1 MIKETFDL
9 TNHTDGYRYEM
20 QIHKFID
27 EYFQIFALKEKNK
40 FVEFEV
46 VDNTQEFPTTLHFN
60 TLNQLKCFIY
70 NSFELSEGLFR
81 KSNLH

>member
-9 TNHTDGYRYEM
+9 TNHTDGFKYEM
-20 QIHKFID
+20 EVNKFID
-27 EYFQIFALKEKNK
+27 DYFQIFSIKENGKIVG
-40 FVEFEV
+40 FQAI
-46 VDNTQEFPTTLHFN
+46 DNSAEYPAPKHFN

-70 NSFELSEGLFR
+70 NSFEQSEGLFK